1 MTLTEQIATYA
12 GDTSSY
18 SSSIVQFLDDGV
30 KDTVNTIVLSNP
42 DEAPSF
48 TGTSTLNASTTKLLL
63 SDTDYVVDVRR
74 WSTATDEV
82 QFRRCDRIKPHIV
95 NELEN
100 TDSIYFT
107 TISSPVYYILNQELN
122 VFPTPTNTE
131 YVEVAHI
138 KYGTV
143 DDAGSAIGNTRVTVE
158 DITSDLPATGTG
170 FVFTA
175 ASHGLTDGDKVTVT
189 VAAVLDELIGTVQIV
204 TDIDGG
210 TFTLDGIVSSNGTD
224 QETSMT
230 VVKEGTGFPTKFIPQ
245 VVRYASLRLLTQ
257 KAHEIRTNLPTLVL
271 PVMPP
276 EPDSPSF
283 TYNNVE
289 VESVVQPIL
298 DIADMADLDQNAPVY
313 TPPVATPDFDAVQ
326 DFIDDEDPELTTAQ
340 LGKVTSQLQ
349 EYNMNIQSALNEFNE
364 DNVKYQEDIQRKMQN
379 FQKDMQEAVAIV
391 QNEITVNTGNMNKD
405 LQIDLQN
412 KVQSFL
418 KEVQEYGS
426 ELQRYGSLVSG

>member
-30 KDTVNTIVLSNP
+30 KDIVNTIVLSNP

-82 QFRRCDRIKPHIV
+82 QFRRCDRVKPHIV
-95 NELEN
+95 NELGN
-100 TDSIYFT
+100 TDSIYYT

-143 DDAGSAIGNTRVTVE
+143 DDAGNAIGNTRVVVE
-158 DITSDLPATGTG
+158 DITSNSPAAGTE
-170 FVFTA
+170 FIFTA
-175 ASHGLTDGDKVTVT
+175 ASHGLTTGDKVTVT

-283 TYNNVE
+283 T
-289 VESVVQPIL
+289 
-298 DIADMADLDQNAPVY
+298 
-313 TPPVATPDFDAVQ
+313 
-326 DFIDDEDPELTTAQ
+326 
-340 LGKVTSQLQ
+340 
-349 EYNMNIQSALNEFNE
+349 
-364 DNVKYQEDIQRKMQN
+364 
-379 FQKDMQEAVAIV
+379 
-391 QNEITVNTGNMNKD
+391 
-405 LQIDLQN
+405 
-412 KVQSFL
+412 
-418 KEVQEYGS
+418 
-426 ELQRYGSLVSG
+426 